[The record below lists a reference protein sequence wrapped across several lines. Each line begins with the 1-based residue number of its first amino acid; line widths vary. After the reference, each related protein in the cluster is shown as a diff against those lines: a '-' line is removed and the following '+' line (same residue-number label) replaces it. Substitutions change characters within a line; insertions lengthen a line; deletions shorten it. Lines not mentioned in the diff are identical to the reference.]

1 MKFIITEDYDEMS
14 KVAADMVIEQIKN
27 NPESILGLA
36 TGSSPIGL
44 YKQLIKA
51 HKEGLDF
58 SKVKT
63 FNLDEYYG
71 LTPDHPQS
79 YRYFMNDVLFNH
91 INIDQKNVHI
101 PSGIAKD
108 VEKECKD
115 YDKSVE
121 DAGGVDL
128 QVLGIGRNGHIAFN
142 EPEEN
147 LALGTHLTGLT
158 ENTINANSRFFDSMD
173 DVPKKALTMGIGT
186 IMKAKKIV
194 LVASGKDKAPV
205 IRDLTRPCLTTNIPA
220 SMLHLHNDVTIIVD
234 KDAASLMNADCAD
247 C

>member
-1 MKFIITEDYDEMS
+1 MKFIIAEDYDEMS
-14 KVAADMVIEQIKN
+14 KIAADIVIEQIKN

-51 HKEGLDF
+51 HKAGLDF

-91 INIDQKNVHI
+91 INIDQNNVHI
-101 PSGIAKD
+101 PSGISED
-108 VEKECKD
+108 VEKECKS

-128 QVLGIGRNGHIAFN
+128 QILGIGRNGHIAFN
-142 EPEEN
+142 EPEKN

-158 ENTINANSRFFDSMD
+158 EDTINANSRFFDSMD

-205 IRDLTRPCLTTNIPA
+205 IRDLTKPYLTTNIPA
-220 SMLHLHNDVTIIVD
+220 SMLHLHRDVTIIVD
-234 KDAASLMNADCAD
+234 KDAASLMDTDC
-247 C
+247 